1 MKNFTQ
7 FNEDMQSLRR
17 NLDAISKQDAPAER
31 LAQRRRIAAER
42 SKTSASDFVERQKAN
57 IQAQKEKYAQMRQ
70 DYEERQEQLRAKRQA
85 EKEKKEAERQAR
97 LERQNQQKEELYL
110 EQTPIMKP
118 NLYSQ
123 LVARRQAAQ
132 KSAHIKHV
140 HQEIGAEARSQ
151 EAAHQARLKKLTGT
165 P

>member
-1 MKNFTQ
+1 MKTFTE

-17 NLDAISKQDAPAER
+17 ELSVISKQDAPVER

-42 SKTSASDFVERQKAN
+42 SKTSASDFKERQKEN
-57 IQAQKEKYAQMRQ
+57 MQAQKEKHDQIRQ
-70 DYEERQEQLRAKRQA
+70 DYEENQQELRAKRQA
-85 EKEKKEAERQAR
+85 EKEKKEAERRAR
-97 LERQNQQKEELYL
+97 LERQNQQEEELQT
-110 EQTPIMKP
+110 EQHPIMKP
-118 NLYSQ
+118 NFYSQ
-123 LVARRQAAQ
+123 LVAKRQAAQ
-132 KSAHIKHV
+132 KSAQIKHV